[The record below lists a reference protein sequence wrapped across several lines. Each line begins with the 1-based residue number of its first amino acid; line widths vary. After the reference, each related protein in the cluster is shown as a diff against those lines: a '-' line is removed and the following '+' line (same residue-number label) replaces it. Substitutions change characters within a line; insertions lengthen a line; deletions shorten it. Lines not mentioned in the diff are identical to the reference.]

1 MRALVI
7 AALFALAAGMLALV
21 PLKAW
26 GQDTWLAI
34 STVSKHFPSS
44 DGYNERN
51 WGVGL
56 EYGVGEDTRLVTG
69 VYRNSYF
76 RDTAYVGAAYT
87 PFGAGPVRLGAVV
100 GVVTGYEDQMGSRV
114 APAVLPVVTFESGN
128 VGFNLIVAPQIGDR
142 GGAALLQLKFR
153 ID

>member
-87 PFGAGPVRLGAVV
+87 PFGAGPVL
-100 GVVTGYEDQMGSRV
+100 TGYEDQMGSRV